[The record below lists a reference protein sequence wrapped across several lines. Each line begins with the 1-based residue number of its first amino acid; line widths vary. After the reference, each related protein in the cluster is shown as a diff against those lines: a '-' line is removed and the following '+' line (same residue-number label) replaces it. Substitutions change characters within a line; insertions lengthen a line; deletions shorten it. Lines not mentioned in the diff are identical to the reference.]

1 MKLQTI
7 SRRSVSGSHD
17 LSKHDDES
25 IVQPPRSVR
34 IARTTA
40 GSSVALSAGASSAA
54 SIKHKANALKAGLL
68 LSLILLIVAAAAC
81 YGGALLL
88 KSHTYSY
95 LAPAAFIAAAFF
107 LLSAGVVSIVM
118 FREGCLEEDQEKK
131 CQRDCDDLAKALDH
145 IPNPI
150 LSGLA
155 KTNFRQMRMF
165 TVIALRQARMSYYAS
180 LIAASIALF
189 VLAAGGAATVG
200 LVSTPAKVTA
210 GSVTAVTA
218 GGLTAVGV
226 ALSGFLATTFLKTY
240 EMAARQMSYY
250 YGQPLVHCYLLHSEW
265 LTLMLTKYPEWRK
278 EINLWKEVIDAAIQA
293 SNNAQDHLLKMQILS
308 NPQANRKGKKDS
320 FNKTAET
327 DAATLFADLLGVNE
341 RQEDQ

>member
-7 SRRSVSGSHD
+7 SGRRVSGSHD
-17 LSKHDDES
+17 QSQHDDES
-25 IVQPPRSVR
+25 IVQLPRSVT
-34 IARTTA
+34 IARTAA

-54 SIKHKANALKAGLL
+54 SIKHKANALKASLL
-68 LSLILLIVAAAAC
+68 LSVILLIMAAAAG

-88 KSHTYSY
+88 KSHTYPY

-118 FREGCLEEDQEKK
+118 FREGCLQEDQEKK
-131 CQRDCDDLAKALDH
+131 CQKDCDDLVKALDH

-180 LIAASIALF
+180 LIAASIALL
-189 VLAAGGAATVG
+189 VLAAGGAVTVG
-200 LVSTPAKVTA
+200 LVSMSAKVTA
-210 GSVTAVTA
+210 GGVTAVTA
-218 GGLTAVGV
+218 GGVTAVGV
-226 ALSGFLATTFLKTY
+226 ALSGFLAATFLKTY

-265 LTLMLTKYPEWRK
+265 LTLMLTKYPEWRD
-278 EINLWKEVIDAAIQA
+278 EISLWQEVIDAAIQA
-293 SNNAQDHLLKMQILS
+293 SNNAQDHLLIMQVLS

-320 FNKTAET
+320 SNKTTET
-327 DAATLFADLLGVNE
+327 DATTILPTSWV
-341 RQEDQ
+341 